1 MRNVLIVDDS
11 PTMRRLI
18 IFSLKKFTDFR
29 IVEAGNGLEALQKIA
44 AEKFGLFLVDIN
56 MPEMNGLEFIQNL
69 RRVEGYDR
77 VPIVVITT
85 EGSDEDK
92 RKAFEAGAT
101 EYVTKPFQPPALHGI
116 VERALQASEAPR

>member
-18 IFSLKKFTDFR
+18 IFSLKKFADFK
-29 IVEAGNGLEALQKIA
+29 IVEAGNGLEALQKISTDP
-44 AEKFGLFLVDIN
+44 FGLFLVDIN

-69 RRVEGYDR
+69 RKSPGYDR
-77 VPIVVITT
+77 VPIIVITT
-85 EGSDEDK
+85 EGSEEDK
-92 RKAFEAGAT
+92 RKAYEAGAT

-116 VERALQASEAPR
+116 VERALQTNEAPR